1 MNCSLCNKPLSGGM
15 DTFGEVGQ
23 EMCWDCYSSLL
34 IEGEEEEITEWYGM
48 APHHHD
54 FAVTGTYIGSTVL
67 DPLPEP
73 NANGEYEIEPGLF
86 FRPDPEVD
94 GAMGTWRDE
103 REGGNDD
110 HQR

>member
-1 MNCSLCNKPLSGGM
+1 MKCICCDKELAGGL
-15 DTFGEVGQ
+15 DTYGEVGQ
-23 EMCWDCYSSLL
+23 EMCWDCHSAFLDD
-34 IEGEEEEITEWYGM
+34 EEEINEWYGL

-54 FAVTGTYIGSTVL
+54 MTLTGSFIGSTVF

-94 GAMGTWRDE
+94 GSAGMWRDE
-103 REGGNDD
+103 RKGDE
-110 HQR
+110 QS